1 MSIENSPE
9 NPNEEHFNMTPEDKE
24 RKNDNVESKID
35 DKEIEKANE
44 KLEMK
49 QQKQIEEEK
58 ESNNEFL
65 ESHQGLSELAESYEE
80 KIGNAFTEQ
89 KEEIIKNLREFAD
102 KKTEVN
108 MENPQEKQ
116 MSEDTLK
123 EKLEDEVKQRF
134 NPAT

>member
-1 MSIENSPE
+1 MSIENSPK
-9 NPNEEHFNMTPEDKE
+9 NPNEGHFNMTPEDEE
-24 RKNDNVESKID
+24 RKNDDGENRID

-65 ESHQGLSELAESYEE
+65 ESHPGLSELAESYEE

-89 KEEIIKNLREFAD
+89 KQEIIKNLREFAEG
-102 KKTEVN
+102 KTGVN
-108 MENPQEKQ
+108 MENPKEKQ
-116 MSEDTLK
+116 MLEDTLK
-123 EKLEDEVKQRF
+123 EKLKDEVKQRF

>member
-9 NPNEEHFNMTPEDKE
+9 NSNEEHFNMTPEDKE

-35 DKEIEKANE
+35 DEEIEKANE

-89 KEEIIKNLREFAD
+89 KEEIIKNLREFAEGR
-102 KKTEVN
+102 TGVN
-108 MENPQEKQ
+108 MEDPKEKQ